1 MVAYRR
7 ILAEYGII
15 QSILRKGNGL
25 DNTAMESFFERLK
38 QNVFMVENLTSERR

>member
-7 ILAEYGII
+7 ILPEYGVI
-15 QSILRKGNGL
+15 QSMLRTGNGL
-25 DNTAMESFFERLK
+25 DNTAMESFFGRLK